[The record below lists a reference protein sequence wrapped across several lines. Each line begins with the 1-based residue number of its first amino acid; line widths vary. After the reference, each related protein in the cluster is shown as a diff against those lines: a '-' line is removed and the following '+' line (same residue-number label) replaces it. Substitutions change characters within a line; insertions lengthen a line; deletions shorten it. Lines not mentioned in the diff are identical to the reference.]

1 MNSPTRA
8 PSSIPADRPT
18 PGFVRRMLL
27 PAFVLL
33 IGAAGVGAYF
43 LRNVSGYAAPF
54 SGPLWEVK
62 KEKLQFL
69 IVERGALESAENS
82 DIVCRVKAGAKGS
95 TIATTIKWVIDDGT
109 RVDKGQLLVQLDD
122 SGLQEQ
128 LKNQNNTVNQAKAAL
143 VSAEENVSIVQS
155 QNFSEIETAKTSK
168 ILTELDLRKYL
179 GETPAETVLKIQE
192 RPELQKYVATQLVA
206 DIKRDIEKVNK
217 TTAVDVSTS
226 EILQTLSDIEGRIE
240 IARSEREQW
249 VDRAA
254 WSLRMVGKG
263 YLSRSQAD
271 AEKARL
277 DSSDFNLKKVVSELD
292 LFKKYTVERT
302 VTDLWSKVKEADRA
316 LERTK
321 VQAKAKEVQAMA
333 DRDSKKAVFEQ
344 EESRQWE
351 VKEEI
356 RKCSLYSPQEG
367 LVVYFVAEQS
377 RFGSGS
383 QQSIVAQGEPVREGQ
398 KLMRIPNLARMLV
411 SARVHEAMVSRLKGE
426 VLQPT
431 GFSDAIR
438 ASMIHLR
445 DPLDLTSQI
454 MIFEDQRDSFKELEF
469 RTLKQGQ
476 KAYVKVDAYPGKM
489 YSGHVKTVATV
500 ASQADFMASDVKVYQ
515 TMVSMD
521 GLVDSLKPGMSAE
534 VTILADE
541 SGGPVL
547 TVPIQSVVGAI
558 SMGASRKVYVLDEQK
573 QPKQRDIVV
582 GMSNDQMVEVKSGLE
597 EGDKVVLN
605 PRPLLG
611 DKNDMRPGTPGKSRG
626 ADTEGTP
633 IQKGGGKKKGMGGG
647 PPPGGPDMPT
657 GGPFSPSGPPGGP
670 PGGPAIPPV
679 GGPNFKGAPKA

>member
-1 MNSPTRA
+1 
-8 PSSIPADRPT
+8 
-18 PGFVRRMLL
+18 MLL
-27 PAFVLL
+27 PAIVLL
-33 IGAAGVGAYF
+33 IVAAGVGFYF
-43 LRNVSGYAAPF
+43 IRNVAGYAAPF
-54 SGPLWEVK
+54 TGPLWEVK

-109 RVDKGQLLVQLDD
+109 RVDKGQLLVQFDD
-122 SGLQEQ
+122 AGLQEQ

-143 VSAEENVSIVQS
+143 VSAEENVLIVES
-155 QNFSEIETAKTSK
+155 QNFSEMETAKTSK
-168 ILTELDLRKYL
+168 ILAELDLRKYL
-179 GETPAETVLKIQE
+179 GETPAETVLKIAE
-192 RPELQKYVATQLVA
+192 RKDLQTYIGTRLVT
-206 DIKRDIEKVNK
+206 DIKQDIEKLNTK
-217 TTAVDVSTS
+217 SGPLTS

-249 VDRAA
+249 VDRTA

-263 YLSRSQAD
+263 YFSRSQAD

-277 DSSDFNLKKVVSELD
+277 DSSDFSLKKVLSELD

-321 VQAKAKEVQAMA
+321 VQAKAKEVQAIA

-351 VKEEI
+351 IKEEI
-356 RKCSLYSPQEG
+356 RKCSIYSPQEG
-367 LVVYFVAEQS
+367 LVVYFVPEQS

-411 SARVHEAMVSRLKGE
+411 SVRVHEAMVSRLKGE

-431 GFSDAIR
+431 GFSEALR
-438 ASMIHLR
+438 ASMIHFR

-454 MIFEDQRDSFKELEF
+454 MIFEDQRDSYKELEF

-476 KAYVKVDAYPGKM
+476 KAYVRVDAYPGKM

-521 GLVDSLKPGMSAE
+521 GLVDNLKPGMSAE

-558 SMGASRKVYVLDEQK
+558 SMGANRKVYVLDDKK

-611 DKNDMRPGTPGKSRG
+611 EKNEMRPGTPGKARG

-633 IQKGGGKKKGMGGG
+633 IQKGSNKKKGMGV
-647 PPPGGPDMPT
+647 PPAGGPDMPPGGPGVGP
-657 GGPFSPSGPPGGP
+657 GGPFPPSGPAGVP

>member
-1 MNSPTRA
+1 MNSPTRP
-8 PSSIPADRPT
+8 PSAIREERPRL
-18 PGFVRRMLL
+18 PLWRRLLL
-27 PAFVLL
+27 PGIIVLIVL
-33 IGAAGVGAYF
+33 VAAGFYIVRTAAGF
-43 LRNVSGYAAPF
+43 AAPF
-54 SGPLWEVK
+54 TGPVWEVK

-95 TIATTIKWVIDDGT
+95 TVSTTIKWVIDDGT

-143 VSAEENVSIVQS
+143 VSAEENVLIVQS
-155 QNFSEIETAKTSK
+155 QNFSEMESAKTAK
-168 ILTELDLRKYL
+168 ILAELDLRKYL
-179 GETPAETVLKIQE
+179 GESPAEKVLVLQE
-192 RPELQKYVATQLVA
+192 RRDLQKYIATGLVA
-206 DIKRDIEKVNK
+206 DIKRDIEKASAEK
-217 TTAVDVSTS
+217 ESTS

-240 IARSEREQW
+240 IARSDREQW
-249 VDRAA
+249 IDRAA

-271 AEKARL
+271 AEKAKL
-277 DSSDFNLKKVVSELD
+277 DSAEFGLKKVQSELD

-302 VTDLWSKVKEADRA
+302 TTDLWSKVKEADRA

-321 VQAKAKEVQAMA
+321 VQAKAKEVQAIS
-333 DRDSKKAVFEQ
+333 DRESKKAVYDQ

-367 LVVYFVAEQS
+367 LVVYFVPEQS

-398 KLMRIPNLARMLV
+398 KLMRIPNLSRMLV
-411 SARVHEAMVSRLKGE
+411 TARVHEAMVSRLKGE

-431 GFSDAIR
+431 GFSEAIR
-438 ASMIHLR
+438 ASIIHMR
-445 DPLDLTSQI
+445 HPLDTLANVLT
-454 MIFEDQRDSFKELEF
+454 FEDQRDAFKEFEF

-476 KAYVKVDAYPGKM
+476 KAYVKVDAYPGKVF
-489 YSGHVKTVATV
+489 SGHVKTVATV

-515 TMVSMD
+515 TMISVD
-521 GLVDSLKPGMSAE
+521 GLVDNLKPGMSAE

-541 SGGPVL
+541 TGAPVL

-558 SMGASRKVYVLDEQK
+558 SMGANRKVYVLDAKKLPQ
-573 QPKQRDIVV
+573 QRDIVV

-611 DKNDMRPGTPGKSRG
+611 EKNEMRPGTPGKQRG
-626 ADTEGTP
+626 VDGEGATEK
-633 IQKGGGKKKGMGGG
+633 KGGGKKKGGGG
-647 PPPGGPDMPT
+647 APPMGGPDMPPGPGINPGATPFPT
-657 GGPFSPSGPPGGP
+657 GGPPAFKGPP
-670 PGGPAIPPV
+670 
-679 GGPNFKGAPKA
+679 KA